1 MAINEL
7 NKVKVE
13 VSVSGKECDFTML
26 RLHQTMYGHH
36 IFEIDIN
43 YRSGKQSK
51 DVWSESPA
59 VILKELLGT
68 DIMINMSEPD
78 GTVYEFKGI
87 IKRVN
92 VKGRDS
98 NQGEVT
104 IHGGSPTLFMTDDYS
119 MNTFVD
125 MDVASIVQETLS
137 DIGLN
142 IEHKL
147 DPVRS
152 NEIPFVYRYKE
163 SSYDFLRRLMASCG
177 ETFWYDG
184 KKLLVGPPSKEDTG
198 DVELSYMNDM
208 LEMNISSGLGN
219 YKIEQYDYD
228 YTDDQ
233 VTHWGSPE
241 GYKMDRFTSKAHI
254 KSNEIF
260 SDWTILPSK
269 VAVRSANTFYMMGDG
284 VTGEYYSKLA
294 DGSYIT
300 GKTTTCK
307 VAVGKVLKLETDP
320 SIQDSF
326 TKQMG
331 RFRVADVC
339 HLYDNTKGEYI
350 NEFRGVNADVD
361 NVPLRDIHYPTAMP
375 EVAVVVDNADPKN
388 MGRVKVQFAW
398 QRLDDRPQDKTSG
411 WIRVQTPDAGSSAVI
426 DKNRGFFFVPEIGDQ
441 VMVGYE
447 YGDPNRPFVT
457 GSLFHVKNTKGIEAE
472 NTIKTIRTKS
482 GHTLEFNDD
491 ESGSWGITIQ
501 DKEGNVLRFD
511 T

>member
-1 MAINEL
+1 
-7 NKVKVE
+7 
-13 VSVSGKECDFTML
+13 
-26 RLHQTMYGHH
+26 
-36 IFEIDIN
+36 
-43 YRSGKQSK
+43 
-51 DVWSESPA
+51 
-59 VILKELLGT
+59 
-68 DIMINMSEPD
+68 
-78 GTVYEFKGI
+78 
-87 IKRVN
+87 
-92 VKGRDS
+92 
-98 NQGEVT
+98 
-104 IHGGSPTLFMTDDYS
+104 
-119 MNTFVD
+119 
-125 MDVASIVQETLS
+125 
-137 DIGLN
+137 
-142 IEHKL
+142 
-147 DPVRS
+147 
-152 NEIPFVYRYKE
+152 
-163 SSYDFLRRLMASCG
+163 
-177 ETFWYDG
+177 
-184 KKLLVGPPSKEDTG
+184 
-198 DVELSYMNDM
+198 
-208 LEMNISSGLGN
+208 
-219 YKIEQYDYD
+219 
-228 YTDDQ
+228 
-233 VTHWGSPE
+233 
-241 GYKMDRFTSKAHI
+241 
-254 KSNEIF
+254 
-260 SDWTILPSK
+260 
-269 VAVRSANTFYMMGDG
+269 MMGDG

-511 T
+511 TKNKNIEITAPESMILNAKNITITAEENVEIGAKTDVTIAAESNVDIIAKGDLTQQADGDLSASAKGNINMEAKSDTTLVGQNATIDAKTKATLNGAQTLVAGKMTTVQGAAHKIDVM